1 MTYCR
6 LNLCNLLISIVI
18 LPQLTLKKVSAEETP
33 VTLKNISTTQ
43 LEHFKTP
50 KLLDGPLIEER
61 VRQLRAGVEAL
72 IHMSEMISEAHARRA
87 MKAQIDSIKAT
98 LESLELQVK
107 QGATIDYSF
116 PTPLPIAGENLPN
129 STQPSP
135 KPSTS
140 DSPTR
145 KQFQKSKQI
154 KPMSAAQLSQLW
166 GAIEQAS
173 FRNEKMA
180 VIRQISR
187 DYYLTTQQAELFVES
202 LTFSKDRRDAIKI
215 LYPKLVD
222 PGKIE
227 VIYRLLDQPS
237 HQRDVQKEIKQINM
251 NRRMRQSQSG
261 RGTF

>member
-1 MTYCR
+1 MNNFR
-6 LNLCNLLISIVI
+6 LNIFQRFLSVAVLLHVF
-18 LPQLTLKKVSAEETP
+18 PHFVSAEETP

-43 LEHFKTP
+43 LETFKTP
-50 KLLDGPLIEER
+50 KLLDGHLLEER
-61 VRQLRAGVEAL
+61 VRQLRAGTEAL

-116 PTPLPIAGENLPN
+116 PTPLPVAGENLVKSSPRPRQ
-129 STQPSP
+129 STTTKSTGSQPLNN
-135 KPSTS
+135 
-140 DSPTR
+140 
-145 KQFQKSKQI
+145 QKI
-154 KPMSAAQLSQLW
+154 KAMSAAQLSQLW

-187 DYYLTTQQAELFVES
+187 DHYLTTRQAELFVQS
-202 LTFSKDRRDAIKI
+202 LTFSKDRRDAIKL

-237 HQRDVQKEIKQINM
+237 HQREVQREIKQINM
-251 NRRMRQSQSG
+251 NRRMQQAQSG
-261 RGTF
+261 RGKF